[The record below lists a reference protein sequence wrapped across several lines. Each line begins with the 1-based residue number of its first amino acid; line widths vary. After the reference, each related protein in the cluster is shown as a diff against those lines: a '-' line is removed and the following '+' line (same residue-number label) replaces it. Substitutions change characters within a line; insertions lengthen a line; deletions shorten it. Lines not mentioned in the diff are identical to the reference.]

1 MGKYF
6 LIACDG
12 SEFNIAR
19 NPVDTPSF
27 NPPNKTAKKGVNMI
41 HTISLYDILNKRYI
55 DLEVQPAKKINF
67 LACAASWTGIPMAF
81 SLSSLLTEDLPVI
94 MSLPM
99 PLKTTLTLPYVQRIP
114 MSAGCCLWNRCRIP
128 LTPQW
133 NSSLPRPDFI
143 SLLPYVLHVF

>member
-41 HTISLYDILNKRYI
+41 HTISLYDILNKRYL
-55 DLEVQPAKKINF
+55 DLEVQPAKKISWPVLPPGQVF
-67 LACAASWTGIPMAF
+67 LWRF
-81 SLSSLLTEDLPVI
+81 L
-94 MSLPM
+94 
-99 PLKTTLTLPYVQRIP
+99 Y
-114 MSAGCCLWNRCRIP
+114 
-128 LTPQW
+128 
-133 NSSLPRPDFI
+133 
-143 SLLPYVLHVF
+143 LHY